1 VIAATTTAATA
12 TTTPR
17 ATTTT
22 ATTPRATSTA
32 TAAATSI
39 ATTPRATTIAAAAAT
54 TITTTP
60 RATTTATTATTAC
73 ADVAAVLAV
82 AIAARLHLRHD
93 VGVVLLGQR
102 LVRGRKDLVLAL
114 DVHAVL
120 LGESLGDLEQRLAG
134 AGARFVVELLR
145 VLGDCVL
152 QRDLRRVLGGQRGQ
166 CLGKL
171 GPARR
176 QAWEDRALLV
186 EEVPRH
192 RALEVGDRVAHDLDV
207 GVVWASC
214 GQPACRLEQLRH
226 HVVVTAVRAV
236 ELVEASQ

>member
-1 VIAATTTAATA
+1 MIAPTAAAAATTTAAA
-12 TTTPR
+12 

-22 ATTPRATSTA
+22 TTSRAATTTASATATA
-32 TAAATSI
+32 TAA
-39 ATTPRATTIAAAAAT
+39 RAN
-54 TITTTP
+54 
-60 RATTTATTATTAC
+60 
-73 ADVAAVLAV
+73 VAAVLAV

-102 LVRGRKDLVLAL
+102 LVGRRKDLVLAL

-120 LGESLGDLEQRLAG
+120 LGEPLGDLEQRLAG
-134 AGARFVVELLR
+134 AGPGFVVELLR
-145 VLGDCVL
+145 VLGDRVL

-166 CLGKL
+166 RLGEL
-171 GPARR
+171 GAARG
-176 QAWEDRALLV
+176 QARKHRALLV

-192 RALEVGDRVAHDLDV
+192 SALEVRHRVAHDLDV
-207 GVVWASC
+207 GVVGASC

-226 HVVVTAVRAV
+226 HVVVTAMRAV